1 MDLNRFNPRQ
11 REAIT
16 HVGSPLLV
24 LAGAGSGKTSV
35 ITQKIAWL
43 IQEGGIPARHITAV
57 TFTNKAAREMR
68 ERIGLVAPKDQIRGL
83 KVSTFHTF
91 GLNLMRT
98 EAKALGLKPG
108 FSILDSEDAKSI
120 LGDLLKRASVEDKEL
135 IGQVQ
140 SAISNWKNEGI
151 TPDQAEQLGSEPQH
165 VLQASAYREYD
176 RYLKACNAV
185 DFDDLILRP
194 VELFQNHPD
203 LLAKWQRHIR
213 YLLVDEYQD
222 TNGIQYTLVKQ
233 LTQISGALTIV
244 GDDDQSIYA
253 WRGARPENLNALNLD
268 YPTLKVVKLEQNYR
282 STRLILE
289 TANHLISHNPHI
301 FEKSLWSDKGYG
313 DAIEI
318 FPARHDEDEAER
330 IASMILERKLSQKRK
345 FSDFAV
351 LYRSNHQ
358 ARILEFKLQHFKIP
372 YKLSGGTSFFARSE
386 IRDLMA
392 YLRLLI
398 NPDDDNALLRIINVP
413 RRRIGPTTL
422 EALGSYAHERH
433 RPLFACIDEVGLST
447 RMDPEAMRRL
457 EQFHGLITTCRDAL
471 LQGDGLKAIDRL
483 LDTINYRGWLSEQ
496 SSSEAMAE
504 RRWGNVMQLIE
515 ALRKDL
521 KREPEDE
528 EMLDFS
534 DESPD
539 NTSINAD
546 ESQVEA
552 AIRKLVLRDLLER
565 EEEED
570 QSDRVQ
576 LATLHAAKGLEFPE
590 VFLMGIEEDLL
601 PHRNAIETDTIEEE
615 RRLMY
620 VGITRAQ
627 QKLTLTYAKKR
638 KQFGELFETTPS
650 RFLDEL
656 PKEHVIWHGKQAV
669 DPELQ
674 KQKGQDT
681 LGALRALLDGAQV

>member
-1 MDLNRFNPRQ
+1 MDLSRFNPRQ

-16 HVGSPLLV
+16 HLGSPLLV

-68 ERIGLVAPKDQIRGL
+68 DRIGQVAPKDHIRGL

-91 GLNLMRT
+91 GLNLMRA
-98 EAKALGLKPG
+98 ESKALGLKPG
-108 FSILDSEDAKSI
+108 FSILDAEDAKSI
-120 LGDLLKRASVEDKEL
+120 LSDLLKRASIDDKDRL
-135 IGQVQ
+135 SQVQ
-140 SAISNWKNEGI
+140 SALSHWKNEGLS
-151 TPDQAEQLGSEPQH
+151 PDQAESRATDPQE
-165 VLQASAYREYD
+165 VLAASAYREYA

-185 DFDDLILRP
+185 DFDDLILKP
-194 VELFQNHPD
+194 VELFQTHPEI
-203 LLAKWQRHIR
+203 LAKWQRHIR

-222 TNGIQYTLVKQ
+222 TNGIQYELVKQ
-233 LTQISGALTIV
+233 LTQLSGALTIV

-253 WRGARPENLNALNLD
+253 WRGARPENLNALHLD

-289 TANHLISHNPHI
+289 TANHLIAHNPHL
-301 FEKSLWSDKGYG
+301 FEKALWSDKGYG
-313 DAIEI
+313 DSIEI

-330 IASMILERKLSQKRK
+330 IASMILERKLNQKRK

-386 IRDLMA
+386 IRDLMS

-398 NPDDDNALLRIINVP
+398 NPDDDNALLRIINIP

-422 EALGSYAHERH
+422 EVLGGYAHDRH
-433 RPLFACIDEVGLST
+433 QPLFACIDEVGLES

-457 EQFHGLITTCRDAL
+457 GQFHALIQESRHAL
-471 LQGDGLKAIDRL
+471 LSGDGLNAIDRL
-483 LDTINYRGWLSEQ
+483 LETINYRGWLSEQ

-504 RRWGNVMQLIE
+504 RRWANVMQLIE

-521 KREPEDE
+521 RRDPSEGDEDA
-528 EMLDFS
+528 LDFS
-534 DESPD
+534 EENADAPAVE
-539 NTSINAD
+539 AD

-590 VFLMGIEEDLL
+590 VFLMGIEEELL

-627 QKLTLTYAKKR
+627 QKLTLTFAKKR
-638 KQFGELFETTPS
+638 KQFGEFLETTPS
-650 RFLDEL
+650 RFLNEL
-656 PKEHVIWHGKQAV
+656 PEQHVIWHGKQAI
-669 DPELQ
+669 DPEQ
-674 KQKGQDT
+674 AKQKGQDT
-681 LGALRALLDGAQV
+681 LGALRALLDGA

>member
-16 HVGSPLLV
+16 HLGSPLLV

-43 IQEGGIPARHITAV
+43 IEVAGIPARHITAV

-68 ERIGLVAPKDQIRGL
+68 ERIQTVAPRNRIRGL

-91 GLNLMRT
+91 GLNVLRA
-98 EAKALGLKPG
+98 EARVSGLKSG
-108 FSILDSEDAKSI
+108 FTILDADDARTI
-120 LGDLLKRASVEDKEL
+120 LGDLLKRETIDDHDALKQ
-135 IGQVQ
+135 IQHT
-140 SAISNWKNEGI
+140 ISHWKNDGI
-151 TPDQAEQLGSEPQH
+151 SPSQAAALGQDPQT
-165 VLQASAYREYD
+165 VLAASAYLEYT
-176 RYLKACNAV
+176 RYCRACNAV
-185 DFDDLILRP
+185 DFDDLILKP
-194 VELFQNHPD
+194 VELFQQHPD
-203 LLAKWQRHIR
+203 VLAKWQSQIR

-222 TNGIQYTLVKQ
+222 TNGIQYSLVKQ
-233 LTQISGALTIV
+233 LTTLSGALTIV

-253 WRGARPENLNALNLD
+253 WRGARPENLHALNQD
-268 YPTLKVVKLEQNYR
+268 YPTLKVIKLEQNYR

-289 TANHLISHNPHI
+289 TANTLIANNPHL
-301 FEKSLWSDKGYG
+301 FEKTLWSDKGFG
-313 DAIEI
+313 DRIDI

-330 IASMILERKLSQKRK
+330 IASLILERKLNQNLK

-358 ARILEFKLQHFKIP
+358 ARLLEFKLQHFKIP
-372 YKLSGGTSFFARSE
+372 YKLSGGTSFFAKSE

-422 EALGSYAHERH
+422 EVLGAYAQDRSQ
-433 RPLFACIDEVGLST
+433 PMSSCLDEMGLRE

-457 EQFHGLITTCRDAL
+457 EHFHGLIENCRRDL
-471 LQGDGLKAIDRL
+471 LTGRGLPAIHDL
-483 LDTINYRGWLSEQ
+483 LETINYRGWLSEQ
-496 SSSEAMAE
+496 STSETMAE
-504 RRWGNVMQLIE
+504 RRFANVTLLLDSLAKDLRGPIEPTETEESDASIE
-515 ALRKDL
+515 A
-521 KREPEDE
+521 EP
-528 EMLDFS
+528 
-534 DESPD
+534 DESV
-539 NTSINAD
+539 D
-546 ESQVEA
+546 EHAIQA
-552 AIRKLVLRDLLER
+552 AIRKLVLRDILER

-570 QSDRVQ
+570 HSDRVQ

-590 VFLMGIEEDLL
+590 VFLMGVEEEIL
-601 PHRNAIETDTIEEE
+601 PHRNSIEAGTIEEE

-627 QKLTLTYAKKR
+627 RRLTITYAKKR
-638 KQFGELFETTPS
+638 KQFGAFLETTPS

-656 PKEHVIWHGKQAV
+656 PSEHIHWHGRQAL
-669 DPELQ
+669 DPEQ
-674 KQKGQDT
+674 AKVQGQQT
-681 LGALRALLDGAQV
+681 LGALKALLQGS